1 MCVNHRMF
9 LRNHLLKLELNSFM
23 NSAVILCY
31 WVLKIKQYLGKVSVF
46 MCLGWAEEGVLGEQ
60 VYNCVVFLGAR
71 PGKYSK
77 YYPEEIFFNI

>member
-1 MCVNHRMF
+1 
-9 LRNHLLKLELNSFM
+9 M

-31 WVLKIKQYLGKVSVF
+31 WVLKIKQHLGKVSVF

-77 YYPEEIFFNI
+77 YYPEEVFFNIWWSISMGKEFW